1 MKQINIVNAYIAT
14 DKLSKEDNLTINGKW
29 VLYKLRKDLS
39 THYDFYVQQ
48 SRELFEEYKEYYNE
62 DTDAFDFES
71 AEDAKKFKE
80 KQNAIDDFEVE
91 YTAEKPTVKL
101 SDIPNIT
108 VQYIEVLDEF
118 IEFIPE

>member
-14 DKLSKEDNLTINGKW
+14 DKLSKADNLTINGKW

-62 DTDAFDFES
+62 STDVFDFES

-80 KQNAIDDFEVE
+80 KQKIIDDFEVE
-91 YTAEKPTVKL
+91 YAAKKPTVKL
-101 SDIPNIT
+101 SDIPDIT